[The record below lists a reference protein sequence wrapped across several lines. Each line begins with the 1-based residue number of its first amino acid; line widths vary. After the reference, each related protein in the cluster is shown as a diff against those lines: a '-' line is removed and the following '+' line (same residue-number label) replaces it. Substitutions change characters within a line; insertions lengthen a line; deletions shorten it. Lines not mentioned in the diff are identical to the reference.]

1 MRRKLPCA
9 SGLQLPETQSVDAG
23 LGGRH
28 QLLHQEEVASGVHKS
43 GAPGGAP
50 GFPVTGIDFSKYLL
64 ANQGLQMTVD

>member
-1 MRRKLPCA
+1 MGMKLPCA

-28 QLLHQEEVASGVHKS
+28 RLLHQEEVASGAHKS

-50 GFPVTGIDFSKYLL
+50 GFDFSKYLL
-64 ANQGLQMTVD
+64 AKQGLQMTVD